1 VQISVLLSPSQN
13 ECETNPSSDHKNAAV
28 FANRISWR
36 KITITSLTEVTVVN
50 TTNVGHE
57 RKKSLFWMFRVF
69 FKENL
74 RYPVGIFRDPIYLIL
89 GTRFSLILGTRWL
102 FSLILGTRF
111 EILGTRIGSLK
122 RLKKTCNVIKKFC
135 MQARNRPKRF
145 DKLKCFQDINR
156 LRNLE
161 AFLFIAVL
169 LAATITFIS
178 QRTKFV
184 VTISKKYLKRFFK
197 RE

>member
-1 VQISVLLSPSQN
+1 
-13 ECETNPSSDHKNAAV
+13 
-28 FANRISWR
+28 
-36 KITITSLTEVTVVN
+36 
-50 TTNVGHE
+50 
-57 RKKSLFWMFRVF
+57 
-69 FKENL
+69 
-74 RYPVGIFRDPIYLIL
+74 
-89 GTRFSLILGTRWL
+89 
-102 FSLILGTRF
+102 
-111 EILGTRIGSLK
+111 
-122 RLKKTCNVIKKFC
+122 